1 MQEARCG
8 TRLIPT
14 GRLLTSTPLSV
25 HPQGMLQLR
34 VLVLKG
40 LSQMERLEGLQECP
54 ALRYMELGR
63 CKRLGRVDLRGLDAL
78 EHLQLDACG
87 ELREVDGLEGLSLK
101 RLVVS
106 ECPHLDA
113 SLQGALGTD

>member
-1 MQEARCG
+1 
-8 TRLIPT
+8 
-14 GRLLTSTPLSV
+14 
-25 HPQGMLQLR
+25 MLQLR

-40 LSQMERLEGLQECP
+40 LTQMERLEGLQECP

-63 CKRLGRVDLRGLDAL
+63 CERLARVDLRGLDAL

-87 ELREVDGLEGLSLK
+87 ELREVDGLEGLSGLK

-106 ECPHLDA
+106 ECPGLDS
-113 SLQGALGTD
+113 SLPGALGTD